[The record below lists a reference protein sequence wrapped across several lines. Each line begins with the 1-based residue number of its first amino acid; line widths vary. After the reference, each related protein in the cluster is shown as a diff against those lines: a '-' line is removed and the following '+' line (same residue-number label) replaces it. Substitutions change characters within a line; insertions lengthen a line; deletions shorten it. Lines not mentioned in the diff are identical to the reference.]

1 VRKGHNYPIELRQ
14 PAFKIMNSC
23 VCSAEKVH
31 AIKCD
36 LAAEV
41 LRSSGTLRLQV
52 TGSSMLPSI
61 WPGDTLLIDRLDAD
75 GVCEGEIVLFGR
87 DRRLFVHRVVK
98 TAANGESTILT
109 RGDAMPQP
117 DLPVSTENLLGKV
130 AFIVRDGKLAEPG
143 RNLSLAQKTVAAV
156 AGKSEIA
163 ARLIIGMRGKLRVSP
178 RRNAA
183 DQAIQCQS

>member
-1 VRKGHNYPIELRQ
+1 
-14 PAFKIMNSC
+14 MNSFGPPQIEEME
-23 VCSAEKVH
+23 AH

-41 LRSSGTLRLQV
+41 LRSSGCLRLQV

-61 WPGDTLLIDRLDAD
+61 WPGDTLLIDCVDARD
-75 GVCEGEIVLFGR
+75 VSSGEIVLFTR

-98 TAANGESTILT
+98 AAANGESTVLT

-117 DLPVSTENLLGKV
+117 DPLVSTESLLGKV
-130 AFIVRDGKLAEPG
+130 SFIIRDGNLVEPN
-143 RNLSLAQKTVAAV
+143 RNLSLARKAVAIV

-163 ARLIIGMRGKLRVSP
+163 ARLMVGARTKLQAPP
-178 RRNAA
+178 RRNAS
-183 DQAIQCQS
+183 DRVVQCQS